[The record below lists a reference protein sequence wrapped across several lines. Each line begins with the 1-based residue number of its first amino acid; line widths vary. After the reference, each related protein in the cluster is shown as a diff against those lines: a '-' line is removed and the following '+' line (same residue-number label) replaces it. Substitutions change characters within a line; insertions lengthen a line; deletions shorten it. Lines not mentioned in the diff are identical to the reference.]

1 MTQRERQILNLIAAN
16 PMISQQEL
24 ADALNITRSS
34 VAVHISNL
42 LKKGYIAGKGYVLRT
57 GAYAVVVGGVNVDI
71 GGRSFAHL
79 VAEDSNP
86 GKVSTSLG
94 GVGRNIAH
102 NMSLLGLDVK
112 MLTAMGE
119 DVYGNR
125 IAASCAELGIDASH
139 ALRVSDCATSTYL
152 YIADEAG
159 EMAVA
164 ISDMQI
170 CERIT
175 PAYLSANQQILQ
187 NARVI
192 VADTNI
198 PTETLVWLAENS
210 TTPIFC
216 DPVSTIKAEKLRPIL
231 SKIHTLKPN
240 RLEAELLSGVSIH
253 SKEDAE
259 KAVEVLLE
267 KGVQRVFLSMGG
279 DGMYAATVEE
289 RLWMSNIPGEM
300 VNTTGCGDSV
310 TAALVWAWMNDLDL
324 RDTLRA
330 GLAAGSITM
339 ESSETINPAMSA
351 TALKLRMSE

>member
-24 ADALNITRSS
+24 ADTLNITRSS

-57 GAYAVVVGGVNVDI
+57 GSYAVVVGGVNVDI
-71 GGRSFAHL
+71 GGRSFASL
-79 VAEDSNP
+79 VAADSNP
-86 GKVSTSLG
+86 GIVSTSLG

-102 NMSLLGLDVK
+102 NMTLLGLDVK
-112 MLTAMGE
+112 MLTALGE
-119 DVYGNR
+119 DVYGGR
-125 IAASCAELGIDASH
+125 IAASCTELGIDASH
-139 ALRVSDCATSTYL
+139 AMRVSDCATSTYL

-159 EMAVA
+159 EMAMA
-164 ISDMQI
+164 LSDMQI

-175 PAYLSANQQILQ
+175 PAYLSANQQVLQ
-187 NARVI
+187 NAQVI

-198 PTETLVWLAENS
+198 PVESLVYLAENCIA
-210 TTPIFC
+210 PIFC

-231 SKIHTLKPN
+231 GKIHTLKPN
-240 RLEAELLSGVSIH
+240 RLEAELLSGVKIH
-253 SKEDAE
+253 TKEDAE
-259 KAVEVLLE
+259 KAVEVLLQ
-267 KGVQRVFLSMGG
+267 KGVQRVFLSMGS
-279 DGMYAATVEE
+279 DGMYAATQQEK
-289 RLWMSNIPGEM
+289 LWMDNIPGEA